1 MCQWP
6 GRVPEWARHQ
16 QQQPAGVSYHKI
28 GYRSGAS
35 AQVSR
40 GPVYTGTRPIRGRR
54 GREWPMRG
62 QDRKQRDNETS
73 FTRWPVTLNKPL
85 DFKKMTDC
93 VSSTPDLT
101 LWHHHPLN
109 YFLPFS
115 FTLIPNPRS
124 QSGYISLSKLSWHFK
139 IIAISNIS
147 HNPSK
152 LCQSLWFDTKNKK

>member
-1 MCQWP
+1 M
-6 GRVPEWARHQ
+6 AR
-16 QQQPAGVSYHKI
+16 PCAGVSPPPAAAAS
-28 GYRSGAS
+28 RSQLS
-35 AQVSR
+35 QNRLQKWSSVQVSR

-109 YFLPFS
+109 YFVPFS
-115 FTLIPNPRS
+115 FTLIPHPRS